1 VNGPGSLTAALDRAR
16 TLGFL
21 GPGPVDA
28 HAAHAAGFVATVE
41 AALGRAPLSVLDLGS
56 GGGVP
61 GLVLAEAWAG
71 TPVNLVES
79 SRRRAEHLRQ
89 AISDLGWADRVVVLE
104 ERAEVVAHE
113 SQFREDLEVVTA
125 RSFAEPAA
133 TAEIAAG
140 LVAVGGYLVVSE
152 PPDERAERWPPAELE
167 EIGFSAARSVEQA
180 VGHFVLLEK
189 MAAAPANLPRRVGR
203 PAKRPRW

>member
-21 GPGPVDA
+21 GPGPVEA
-28 HAAHAAGFVATVE
+28 HAAHAAGFAATI
-41 AALGRAPLSVLDLGS
+41 AGALGRPPVSVLDLGS

-61 GLVLAEAWAG
+61 GLVLAQAWPGAS
-71 TPVNLVES
+71 VRLVES

-89 AISDLGWADRVVVLE
+89 AVAELGWTNRVLVLE
-104 ERAEVVAHE
+104 ERAEVVAHDPDY
-113 SQFREDLEVVTA
+113 REHLEVVTA

-167 EIGFSAARSVEQA
+167 EIGFGVALSVEQA
-180 VGHFVLLEK
+180 VGHFVLIEK
-189 MAAAPANLPRRVGR
+189 LADVPGSLPRRVGR